1 MMTDFDLSIA
11 ADADALS
18 LSAAEQFVELARAAV
33 LTRGRFA
40 VALSGGSTPRR
51 LYERLAA
58 PPFQDRVDWTRVE
71 VFWGDERGVPP
82 DHPDSNFHMASA
94 ALLDRVRIPRQRIHR
109 MRAETPDRDAAARD
123 YQVEIARAF
132 GVDEAGRPPSLDLVL
147 LGMGG
152 DGHTAS
158 LFPGAEALREGRRW
172 AVSVEA
178 PQRPPPSRITLTA
191 PILNRA
197 WEIRVLVAGADKA
210 ATLRA
215 VLQGPHE
222 PEHRP
227 IQLVAPENGRMV
239 WLVDA
244 AAASA
249 LGPAAAAVAGGAR

>member
-1 MMTDFDLSIA
+1 MTDLDLS
-11 ADADALS
+11 ADADTLS
-18 LSAAEQFVELARAAV
+18 ILAAEQFVELARAAV
-33 LTRGRFA
+33 LARGRFT
-40 VALSGGSTPRR
+40 VVLSGGSTPRR

-58 PPFQDRVDWTRVE
+58 PPFQDRVDWTRVD
-71 VFWGDERGVPP
+71 VFWGDERGVPA

-109 MRAETPDRDAAARD
+109 MRAELADRDAAARD

-132 GVDEAGRPPSLDLVL
+132 GVDEGGRPPSFDLVL

-158 LFPGAEALREGRRW
+158 LFPGDPALREGRRW

-222 PEHRP
+222 PERRP
-227 IQLVAPENGRMV
+227 IQLVAPEKGRMV

-249 LGPAAAAVAGGAR
+249 LGPEAAAAAGGAR